1 MFVLLGSKW
10 CGTYRKRIHYKLHQ
24 ENVAV
29 TKALNSYNCSA
40 FCSIHDTLENLQ
52 NYLSETPAKKK
63 KKKKIDAEN
72 NTTDEEEMSW
82 KG

>member
-10 CGTYRKRIHYKLHQ
+10 CGTYRKRIHYKLCPKD
-24 ENVAV
+24 VAV

-40 FCSIHDTLENLQ
+40 CCSIHDTLENLQ

-63 KKKKIDAEN
+63 KKEIDAEN
-72 NTTDEEEMSW
+72 NTTDEEGMS
-82 KG
+82 